1 MFIQTDKPVYKPGD
15 DILYRILVLDQD
27 LLPFEVTSLKHQI
40 FDGKGN
46 LLPTVIVE
54 TPVKIAKKKGKSLK
68 PEKKPMF
75 GRKKSSNDDEQE
87 AETGGGDDKRKHL
100 VEKGAGK
107 ISKGIYSYFHPV
119 IDEPVFGNW
128 SIKVTVNDEES
139 FATTK
144 FFEVKDYIL
153 PRYEVVIETAHDVQ
167 ISDREIVLD
176 ICGNYTFGELV
187 SGTVEVTASVYDP
200 DYPKIIHRK
209 ISKKGVAEFHSII
222 SYDIK
227 NELKIR
233 NSIKPYIVQF
243 DVTFKETLTGQIAEK
258 QAKVRVYKSNEY
270 FIDFIRKAERFK
282 PGFPY
287 SFVVTVEKFDGTPI
301 SSQTSF
307 LQLKIKYF
315 KKAKRC
321 KAVEENL
328 LESELEYT
336 REKKVKNGRVEFTL
350 EDLDD
355 VTGIVLAASYSDSTT
370 VITINRHPG
379 ETDEYLEIKRKIDDE
394 EESEA

>member
-46 LLPTVIVE
+46 FLPTIVE
-54 TPVKIAKKKGKSLK
+54 KPAKKKVKSLK
-68 PEKKPMF
+68 PEKIPMF
-75 GRKKSSNDDEQE
+75 HKKKSSNDDEQE

-100 VEKGAGK
+100 VEKGTGK

-187 SGTVEVTASVYDP
+187 SGTLEVTASVYDP

-209 ISKKGVAEFHSII
+209 ISKTGVAEFHSII
-222 SYDIK
+222 TYDIK

-233 NSIKPYIVQF
+233 NSIKPYTVQF

-394 EESEA
+394 EEPEA